1 MSEDSLKK
9 YKEALAIFEQCQ
21 TEIKCPRNWCPVTK
35 LRLRDGSSKHRRYF
49 QCRGCNRSLKDEDII
64 MWFKLNR

>member
-9 YKEALAIFEQCQ
+9 YKEALAIFEQYA
-21 TEIKCPRNWCPVTK
+21 TELECPRSWCPVTK
-35 LRLRDGSSKHRRYF
+35 LRLRDGSSKNRRYF

-64 MWFKLNR
+64 RWFKINR